1 MKTLPILLICALL
14 SFYSTVK
21 ANAVLIVNAESKTVL
36 QLQSSHVDATVT
48 NQVAIVKSRQVFVN
62 QLDTAVHVKYAFP
75 LYEDASATGL
85 RWKIGG
91 IWYSAVFN
99 PEPQDTTLPG
109 GAAAVDE
116 NLKLYLGETPLYFDL
131 EQMIDPDSTIEFEL
145 TYVQLLHYAYN
156 EVSFTHPNN
165 YSLIQTGAIDTQ
177 YLSIHVLSDRTIV
190 GSNLLSHPAVLN
202 TYTVT
207 TADVVVER
215 LSENPDTDYEYVYQ
229 LDPDELGLFSF
240 SYFLP
245 DSINY
250 CDDFGRGYFGFIVEP
265 DPVDSVI
272 ISKTFT
278 LIIDRS
284 GSMGE
289 EKMGQAKEAATYIV
303 NNLNAVDKF
312 NIIDFDD
319 AVVSLFEDHV
329 TVNIATQNVA
339 LDYIDNL
346 YASGSTNI
354 SGSFEMAIP
363 QFESADEDE
372 YNIIIFLTDG
382 QATAGE
388 TSTDGI
394 LEIIN
399 NLITTNEVEGLSIN
413 TFGIGMDVNESLL
426 SQIATLNNGVAT
438 FFAAGDLLEVVTDFY
453 MMIQNP
459 VLINTSMTFDPPI
472 VSEVYPDPVP
482 NLYLGH
488 QLVVT
493 GRYAVPGT
501 VDVTFTGEKYGEV
514 ITYEYTF
521 DLTDSTIEQNAFLTK
536 LWAIDKINALMIEYF
551 TIPDGT
557 SEKDS
562 MYQYITD
569 LSICYSVISPFTSFS
584 DNTGATSSIDEW
596 QQNNSGIQIRNYP
609 NPFTNETSINFYA
622 SARAGIVPLVIMDLE
637 GRLIRI
643 LEVNITQAGEFKIIW
658 DGKDAEGANVKAGT
672 YPYYI
677 QIGETRMFGVMQK
690 F

>member
-1 MKTLPILLICALL
+1 MKTFPILLICALL
-14 SFYSTVK
+14 TLPQLIK

-109 GAAAVDE
+109 GAAEVDE

-165 YSLIQTGAIDTQ
+165 YSLIQSGTIDTQ
-177 YLSIHVLSDRTIV
+177 YLSIHVFSDRKIV

-215 LSENPDTDYEYVYQ
+215 LLENPDADYEYVYQ

-245 DSINY
+245 DSIKY

-265 DPVDSVI
+265 DPGDSII

-284 GSMGE
+284 GSMSG
-289 EKMGQAKEAATYIV
+289 EKMEQAKEAATYIV
-303 NNLNAVDKF
+303 NNLNAEDKF

-319 AVVSLFEDHV
+319 MVVSLFEDHV
-329 TVNIATQNVA
+329 PVNITNQNAA
-339 LDYIDNL
+339 LDYIETL
-346 YASGSTNI
+346 YADGSTNI

-363 QFESADEDE
+363 QFESADDDE

-388 TSTDGI
+388 TSTEGI

-399 NLITTNEVEGLSIN
+399 NLKIENEVEGLSIN
-413 TFGIGMDVNESLL
+413 TFGIGTDVNESLL

-501 VDVTFTGEKYGEV
+501 VDVTFTGEKYGTI

-551 TIPDGT
+551 TLPEGT
-557 SEKDS
+557 PEKDS

-569 LSICYSVISPFTSFS
+569 LSICYSVISPLTSFS
-584 DNTGATSSIDEW
+584 DDSGVQSAIEEW
-596 QQNNSGIQIRNYP
+596 QQHNSGIQIRNYP
-609 NPFTNETSINFYA
+609 NPFTNETSIHFYA

-637 GRLIRI
+637 GRIIRI
-643 LEVNITQAGEFKIIW
+643 LEVNITQAGEFKILW
-658 DGKDAEGANVKAGT
+658 DGKDAEGAIVKAGT

-677 QIGETRMFGVMQK
+677 QLGEQKMFGVMQK